1 MSLRLF
7 IIRLSEVLKL
17 ANQIVE
23 GQFLVILT
31 GKFESTIYDETKS
44 MLAVLD

>member
-31 GKFESTIYDETKS
+31 GKFKSTIKDETKS
-44 MLAVLD
+44 MVAV